1 MSDGFQYAENSLFRP
16 LTIADFPVSELWG
29 GVNPL
34 LENERDGSLLLLV
47 PGGKFLAGDDKF
59 AVELPA
65 YYLGIH
71 SVTNAQY
78 KRFVD
83 ATGHRPP
90 DKANYGDSVWS
101 GKSFSSAKTD
111 HPVVCVGWEDA
122 KAYCDWAGVRL
133 PTELEWEKA
142 SRGVDGRGYPWGNE
156 WDESKCRN
164 DKNHGNETTCGVWS
178 YPEGCSPWG
187 HYQMSGNVWEWCAD
201 WYDSDSYAR
210 YERGDLTPPSSGANR
225 VLRGGSWC
233 FFDYSVSFRCAYR
246 YDLVPDYR
254 DDYFGFRV
262 SRTVV

>member
-210 YERGDLTPPSSGANR
+210 YERGDLTPPSSGALR
-225 VLRGGSWC
+225 VLRGGSWNNGGA
-233 FFDYSVSFRCAYR
+233 DRFRCAYR
-246 YDLVPDYR
+246 RGRDPAYR
-254 DDYFGFRV
+254 GDSDGFRV